1 MGLEFFV
8 NGKIGFLLESGCFN
22 GEVKLEREGGGG
34 LGA

>member
-1 MGLEFFV
+1 MGRLF
-8 NGKIGFLLESGCFN
+8 FLLESGCFN

>member
-1 MGLEFFV
+1 MRLGFFV

-22 GEVKLEREGGGG
+22 GVVKLEKDRGGG